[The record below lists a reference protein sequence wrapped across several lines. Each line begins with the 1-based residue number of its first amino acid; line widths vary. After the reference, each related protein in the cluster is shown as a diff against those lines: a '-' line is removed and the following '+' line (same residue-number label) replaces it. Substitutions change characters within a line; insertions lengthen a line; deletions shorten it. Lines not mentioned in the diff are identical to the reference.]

1 MTDSYDNS
9 EAKEFRDLVW
19 NILVELGKPTLV
31 DFFPFL
37 TWINPGGNNQRI
49 NGYSEKLIQL
59 FDGLVNERSE
69 LKGSTNFLENTRTT
83 DMLDELLKL
92 QHTNKIDKTQIRHL
106 FMMIAEEDI
115 SRLVYLQC
123 ILKETTPNTLVNTT
137 PSRRGSGTL
146 WLHNSKEFTSAG
158 QCLGYWTRSHAMER
172 SLVIMDS
179 EINFTGHDYELIPFG
194 AGRRMCPG
202 LPLAMRMMPPCR
214 LC

>member
-1 MTDSYDNS
+1 MPLTPKRVEWESSTFVLNITCNLFFRGIRINKNQFYILHHLFTAKKLDENRHLRSRKVHELIRYCDKCSHSGEAEDIGRAAFLTTLNFLSNTKLSKDMTDSYDNS

-106 FMMIAEEDI
+106 FM
-115 SRLVYLQC
+115 V
-123 ILKETTPNTLVNTT
+123 T
-137 PSRRGSGTL
+137 
-146 WLHNSKEFTSAG
+146 
-158 QCLGYWTRSHAMER
+158 
-172 SLVIMDS
+172 
-179 EINFTGHDYELIPFG
+179 
-194 AGRRMCPG
+194 
-202 LPLAMRMMPPCR
+202 
-214 LC
+214 